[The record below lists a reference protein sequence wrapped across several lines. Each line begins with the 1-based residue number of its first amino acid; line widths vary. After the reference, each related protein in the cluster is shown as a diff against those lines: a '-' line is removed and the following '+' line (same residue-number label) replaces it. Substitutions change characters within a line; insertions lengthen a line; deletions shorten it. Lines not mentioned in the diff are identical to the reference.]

1 MAAFFIVIFW
11 GGCIVSEREI
21 VRIENMS
28 KVYHGAAGEVV
39 ALKDIN
45 ISVRE
50 GEIFGIIGL
59 SGAGKSTLVRC
70 VNYLEKPTSGRV
82 VVNGSDLSAL
92 SNREL
97 LKARQKIGMIFQEFN
112 LLNQRNA
119 LGNVC
124 YPMEIAGVP
133 RPAARTRAAEL
144 LDMVGLAD
152 RAKAYPAQL
161 SGGQK
166 QRVAIARALA
176 TSPKVLLCDEATSAL
191 DPTTTQSIL
200 ELLQDINRR
209 LGVTILIVTHEMRVI
224 EQICQRVAVIDQSHI
239 VEMGDVKEIFVHPQ
253 SAIAKRLI
261 FPQGQTPAG
270 APGGKTLRIVFD
282 GLSAFEPVISDMVL
296 ECHVTVNILYAN
308 TRAVDGKAV
317 GQMVI
322 SLPGDEISVDRVR
335 AYLDERKIYY
345 KEEPFHES

>member
-1 MAAFFIVIFW
+1 
-11 GGCIVSEREI
+11 VSESASEKEI
-21 VRIENMS
+21 IRIENLS

-45 ISVRE
+45 LSIRE

-70 VNYLEKPTSGRV
+70 VNYLERPTSGRV
-82 VVNGSDLSAL
+82 IIEGNDLSAL

-97 LKARQKIGMIFQEFN
+97 LRARQKIGMIFQEFN
-112 LLNQRNA
+112 LLSQRNA
-119 LGNVC
+119 MGNVC
-124 YPMEIAGVP
+124 YPMEIAGVS
-133 RPAARTRAAEL
+133 RADAKKRALEL
-144 LDMVGLAD
+144 LNMVGLSN
-152 RAKAYPAQL
+152 RAKAYPSQM

-176 TSPKVLLCDEATSAL
+176 MNPKVLLCDEATSAL

-200 ELLQDINRR
+200 ELLQDINHR

-253 SAIAKRLI
+253 STIAKQLI
-261 FPQGQTPAG
+261 FPQGQVPTSIAG
-270 APGGKTLRIVFD
+270 NSTLRIVFD
-282 GLSAFEPVISDMVL
+282 GMSALEPIISKMVL
-296 ECHVTVNILYAN
+296 ECHITVNILYAH
-308 TRAVDGKAV
+308 TKVVEGKTF

-322 SLPGDEISVDRVR
+322 RLPEDQTSVARIK
-335 AYLDERKIYY
+335 AYLNDRKIYY
-345 KEEPFHES
+345 KEEPLHE